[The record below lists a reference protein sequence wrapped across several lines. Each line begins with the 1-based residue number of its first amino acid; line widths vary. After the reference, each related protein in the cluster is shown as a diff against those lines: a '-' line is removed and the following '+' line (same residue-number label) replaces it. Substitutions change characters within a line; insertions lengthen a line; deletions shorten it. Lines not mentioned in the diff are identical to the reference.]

1 MLPHHLQQLQI
12 QSLRNLE
19 AVSLALSP
27 GGNFF
32 FGPNGAGKTSVLEA
46 VHFLSTGRSFRS
58 GPSRA
63 LITHDHDYC
72 RVVGQVSMG
81 SGLLVPL
88 GIERQ
93 RDGALAAR
101 VAGQAA
107 TSLSS
112 LAERL
117 PVVLLDTE
125 SLALVTGEPER
136 RRRFLDGTVF
146 HVEQSFLDVW
156 RRYQRALK
164 QRNAGLRHGTL
175 DGDAAWRDELGSAGE
190 WLTDTRREIVEAL
203 ATQLREI
210 ISELSPG
217 LEAPSLS
224 LRQGWEAGKSL
235 SEVLH
240 QSFDSDVKQRFT
252 QAGPHRADLRV
263 LVSGRPAAD
272 VLSRGQL
279 KVLVSALRLAQGR
292 LVSREKAAQPVYLI
306 DDLVAELDAGHASR
320 VCEMLSGSGAQV
332 LMTAVEPH
340 QLLDW
345 WQGRDAKVFH
355 VEQGR
360 VSAGP
365 TET

>member
-19 AVSLALSP
+19 AVSFALSP

-58 GPSRA
+58 GPARS
-63 LITHDHDYC
+63 LITHNHGYC
-72 RVVGQVSMG
+72 RVLGRVSTG
-81 SGLLVPL
+81 SGLHVPL
-88 GIERQ
+88 GIERK
-93 RDGALAAR
+93 RDGAL
-101 VAGQAA
+101 VAKVASQAA
-107 TSLSS
+107 TSLSL

-146 HVEQSFLDVW
+146 HVEHAFLEVW

-175 DGDAAWRDELGSAGE
+175 DGDGAWRDELASAGE
-190 WLTDTRREIVEAL
+190 WLTDKRRETVEAL
-203 ATQLREI
+203 AAQLQEI
-210 ISELSPG
+210 VSELSPS
-217 LEAPSLS
+217 LELPSLS
-224 LRQGWEAGKSL
+224 LRQGWEAGKPL
-235 SEVLH
+235 LEALR
-240 QSFDSDVKQRFT
+240 QSFDSDVRQHYT

-263 LVSGRPAAD
+263 LVSGRPAAE

-292 LVSREKAAQPVYLI
+292 LVSQEKVAKPVYLI
-306 DDLVAELDAGHASR
+306 DDLVAELDAGHAR
-320 VCEMLSGSGAQV
+320 RICEMLADSGAQV
-332 LMTAVEPH
+332 LMTAVEPN

-345 WQGRDAKVFH
+345 WQGRDRKVFH
-355 VEQGR
+355 VEQGK
-360 VSAGP
+360 VFTEP
-365 TET
+365 TEA